1 MRLDHGG
8 SAMESAHGAPT
19 AEPVLDTRLP
29 LSVGQEGLWLLQR
42 LTPDSATYNLAGGA
56 RMTPA
61 PDPAIL
67 ARAVRALTDRHP
79 MLRSLYTETDGQPC
93 RVVQKTG
100 TLGEL
105 TVHEIPDASDEELDE
120 LVKAEVRRPFRLD
133 TEGPFRAVLLR
144 RCDDAVALVVTHHI
158 ATDAFSQW
166 LLWRDL
172 LQAYE
177 AFASGAGHPGW
188 EPLPV
193 TYDDSVER
201 EQLLLESSRGK
212 RQAEFWQEE
221 AAGTRAAE
229 LPTDRPRPAVSSQSG
244 ASLLRRLPDRLSD
257 KVLRTAASRGV
268 SPFALTLG
276 AFQALLHRWGGQ
288 RDFLLACP
296 ASTRRSSAAQV
307 VGYFVNPVLIR
318 ARFDRQTTLAEAMAQ
333 AADRVRQATARVSYP
348 YPLVAR
354 DAGTAGPLYRIS
366 VTMVSTDRFGSG
378 MGGAAS
384 GEPMNVAGIET
395 TYMEIPHLEGQCDL
409 SLEITR
415 DVYGL
420 TVALRYD
427 TDLFEQATVER
438 LFDLFV
444 RFVEAAADDPDQRV
458 SRIPLTD
465 DAERRA
471 LLALGGT
478 GGSS

>member
-1 MRLDHGG
+1 MERHHGG
-8 SAMESAHGAPT
+8 PT
-19 AEPVLDTRLP
+19 VDTVLDTPLP

-42 LTPDSATYNLAGGA
+42 LAPDSATYNLAGGA

-61 PDPAIL
+61 PDPEIL
-67 ARAVRALTDRHP
+67 GRAVRALTDRHP
-79 MLRSLYTETDGQPC
+79 MLRSRYTETDGQPC
-93 RVVQKTG
+93 RVVEAVG
-100 TLGEL
+100 ALGEL
-105 TVHEIPDASDEELDE
+105 TVREVPDATDEELDA
-120 LVKAEVRRPFRLD
+120 LVRAEVRRPFRLD

-144 RCDDAVALVVTHHI
+144 RRDDAVALVVTHHI

-177 AFASGAGHPGW
+177 AFATGHDDPGW

-193 TYDDSVER
+193 AYDDFVER
-201 EQLLLESSRGK
+201 EQMLLDSSRGK

-221 AAGTRAAE
+221 AAGAQAAE
-229 LPTDRPRPAVSSQSG
+229 LPTDRPRPVVSSQTG

-257 KVLRTAASRGV
+257 KVLRTAAQRGV

-276 AFQALLHRWGGQ
+276 AFQSLLHRWGGQ

-318 ARFDRQTTLAEAMAQ
+318 GRFGRDTTLADAMTQ

-354 DAGTAGPLYRIS
+354 DAGTTGPLYRIS
-366 VTMVSTDRFGSG
+366 VTMVATDRFGPG

-384 GEPMNVAGIET
+384 GEPMTVAGIET
-395 TYMEIPHLEGQCDL
+395 TYLEIPHLEGQCDL

-420 TVALRYD
+420 TMALRYD
-427 TDLFEQATVER
+427 TDLFERATVER
-438 LFDLFV
+438 LFDVFL

-471 LLALGGT
+471 LLALGGAGS
-478 GGSS
+478 GGTP